1 MCGYMLGHY
10 HIHLR
15 VRELAVTPSPINH
28 MALRDNLFLSLILCE
43 PHKAKAFRVA
53 RLCFSFHLRRGGGSK
68 WVEWSPFMM
77 LAKHNFLMLKYLI
90 PEPWWLLQ
98 MCWSSLWGPAQLF
111 SREDPERSGQMSSC
125 PLSSFSQQRMHQFLP
140 FSFCCLTIDQKGRN
154 SLYKTK
160 TVREKNSIYFWW
172 TKYKC

>member
-53 RLCFSFHLRRGGGSK
+53 RLCFSFHLRRGGGEQ
-68 WVEWSPFMM
+68 V
-77 LAKHNFLMLKYLI
+77 
-90 PEPWWLLQ
+90 
-98 MCWSSLWGPAQLF
+98 
-111 SREDPERSGQMSSC
+111 SGVVTIYDAC
-125 PLSSFSQQRMHQFLP
+125 KTQFP
-140 FSFCCLTIDQKGRN
+140 NVNVFNT
-154 SLYKTK
+154 
-160 TVREKNSIYFWW
+160 
-172 TKYKC
+172 

>member
-53 RLCFSFHLRRGGGSK
+53 RLCFSFHLRQGRGASK
-68 WVEWSPFMM
+68 RSGHPLWCSQNTITECSCT
-77 LAKHNFLMLKYLI
+77 LI

-98 MCWSSLWGPAQLF
+98 TCWSSLWGPAQLF

-125 PLSSFSQQRMHQFLP
+125 PLSSFSQQRMHRFLP

-160 TVREKNSIYFWW
+160 TVWEKN
-172 TKYKC
+172 